1 LSFDPGD
8 LYRRKQHKYE
18 SIIENIII
26 IKMKMKM
33 IFAIIAMLLSTASA
47 RTLKSRTLKAHS
59 CDTDYQAPNY
69 WGKCVDGKYR
79 NVDRYW
85 DGKYNEDTDCG
96 FLVILVSQD
105 SVGDKTLTVEYES
118 NGGHIVQNSTGSA
131 LTFNDFGYHSLI
143 SIQDGGSDSNVNVR
157 FFLDGTKV
165 HEGNYQQNQCFLEAG
180 AITTN
185 DPNAVTY
192 EGSWG
197 IDMPGHVI
205 TSF

>member
-1 LSFDPGD
+1 
-8 LYRRKQHKYE
+8 
-18 SIIENIII
+18 
-26 IKMKMKM
+26 MKMM
-33 IFAIIAMLLSTASA
+33 FAIIAMLLATASA

-85 DGKYNEDTDCG
+85 SGRDNYDADCG

-105 SVGDKTLTVEYES
+105 SVGDKTLTIEYKEMD
-118 NGGHIVQNSTGSA
+118 GAVARNSTGNA
-131 LTFNDFGYHSLI
+131 LQINDFGYYSLI
-143 SIQDGGSDSNVNVR
+143 SNQDGVSDSNVNVR

-165 HEGNYQQNQCFLEAG
+165 HEGNYQQNECLWEAG

-185 DPNAVTY
+185 DPNARTY

-197 IDMPGHVI
+197 IDMPGHII